1 MGAYILRRIGQMVPT
16 LAGVMLLIFVLFNAV
31 GGDPALV
38 LAGKITNKEQ
48 IENIRKQL
56 GVDQPWYVQMGYFG
70 FEVATGFTCTWRSF
84 TEKPEPPKSDP
95 KADAKPDA
103 KADTKAD
110 TKAAPKAAPP
120 SGCQAVRSWAT
131 NEEVPKILAT
141 RIGPTLSIM
150 IPVLVLETIIAIFL
164 AIGVAY
170 VRGTLTDRMI
180 MMICTVAMSISFL
193 VYIIVAQYYFGFKWG
208 VFPVQGW
215 SDNFWKNMANYAPL
229 PIMLA
234 IFVGLAPALRLYRS
248 FFLDEINSDYVRTAR
263 AKGLS
268 ENKVLLKHVMRNAMI
283 PIITNVGI
291 AVPSLF
297 VGSFLL
303 ESFFSIPG
311 LGREILVAVNRSD
324 FPVIKAATVYLAM
337 ITMIINLLV
346 DITYKAID
354 PRVTFK

>member
-1 MGAYILRRIGQMVPT
+1 MGAYVLRRIGQMIPT

-31 GGDPALV
+31 GGDPALQ

-56 GVDQPWYVQMGYFG
+56 GVDQPMYVQLGYFA
-70 FEVATGFTCTWRSF
+70 FEVATGFNCTWRSY
-84 TEKPEPPKSDP
+84 TEKPVPPKVDAKADPKVAP
-95 KADAKPDA
+95 KADASKG
-103 KADTKAD
+103 
-110 TKAAPKAAPP
+110 
-120 SGCQAVRSWAT
+120 GCEAVRSWAT

-141 RIGPTLSIM
+141 RIGPTLTIM
-150 IPVLVLETIIAIFL
+150 IPVLVLETVIALLL

-170 VRGTLTDRMI
+170 MRGTLTDRMI
-180 MMICTVAMSISFL
+180 MMLCTVAMSISFL
-193 VYIIVAQYYFGFKWG
+193 VYIIVAQYFFGFKWG
-208 VFPVQGW
+208 IFPVQGW
-215 SDNFWKNMANYAPL
+215 SDNFWKNVATYAPL
-229 PIMLA
+229 PVMLA

-248 FFLDEINSDYVRTAR
+248 FFLDEINNDYVRTAR
-263 AKGLS
+263 AKGVS
-268 ENKVLLKHVMRNAMI
+268 ENMVMLKHVMRNAMI
-283 PIITNVGI
+283 PILTNVGI
-291 AVPSLF
+291 ALPGIF

-337 ITMIINLLV
+337 LTMLINLLV
-346 DITYKAID
+346 DVLYKAVD

>member
-1 MGAYILRRIGQMVPT
+1 MGAYVLRRILQMIPT
-16 LAGVMLLIFVLFNAV
+16 LAGVMLLIFILFNAV
-31 GGDPALV
+31 GGDPALQ

-56 GVDQPWYVQMGYFG
+56 GVDQPYYVQLGYFA
-70 FEVATGFTCTWRSF
+70 FEVATGFNCTWRSF
-84 TEKPEPPKSDP
+84 TDKPEPTKVDP
-95 KADAKPDA
+95 KADP
-103 KADTKAD
+103 
-110 TKAAPKAAPP
+110 KAAPKAAPP
-120 SGCQAVRSWAT
+120 SGCQAVRSWST

-141 RIGPTLSIM
+141 RIGPTLTIM
-150 IPVLVLETIIAIFL
+150 IPVLVLETIIALML

-170 VRGTLTDRMI
+170 MRGSLTDRMI
-180 MMICTVAMSISFL
+180 MMLCTIAMSISFL

-208 VFPVQGW
+208 TFPVQGW
-215 SDNFWKNMANYAPL
+215 SESFWKNISTYAPL

-248 FFLDEINSDYVRTAR
+248 FFLDEINNDYVRTAR
-263 AKGLS
+263 AKGVS
-268 ENKVLLKHVMRNAMI
+268 ENKVMLKHVLRNAMI
-283 PIITNVGI
+283 PILTNVGI
-291 AVPSLF
+291 ALPSIF

-337 ITMIINLLV
+337 VTMLINLLV
-346 DITYKAID
+346 DVLYKAVD

>member
-1 MGAYILRRIGQMVPT
+1 MGAYVLRRIGQMIPT
-16 LAGVMLLIFVLFNAV
+16 LAGVMLLIFILFNAV
-31 GGDPALV
+31 GGDPALQ

-56 GVDQPWYVQMGYFG
+56 GVDQPMYVQLGYFA
-70 FEVATGFTCTWRSF
+70 FEVATGFNCTWRSY
-84 TEKPEPPKSDP
+84 TEPPAPPKANEKDKAKADV
-95 KADAKPDA
+95 KADAK
-103 KADTKAD
+103 KAEQKG
-110 TKAAPKAAPP
+110 
-120 SGCQAVRSWAT
+120 GCEAVRSWAT

-141 RIGPTLSIM
+141 RIGPTLTIM
-150 IPVLVLETIIAIFL
+150 IPVLVLETVIALLL

-170 VRGTLTDRMI
+170 MRGTLTDRMI
-180 MMICTVAMSISFL
+180 MMLCTVAMSISFL
-193 VYIIVAQYYFGFKWG
+193 VYIIVAQYFFGFRWG
-208 VFPVQGW
+208 IFPVQGW
-215 SDNFWKNMANYAPL
+215 SDNFWKNVLTYAPL

-248 FFLDEINSDYVRTAR
+248 FFLDEINNDYVRTAR
-263 AKGLS
+263 AKGVS
-268 ENKVLLKHVMRNAMI
+268 ENVVMLKHVMRNAMI
-283 PIITNVGI
+283 PILTNIGI
-291 AVPSLF
+291 ALPGIF

-337 ITMIINLLV
+337 LTMLINLAV
-346 DITYKAID
+346 DVMYKIVD

>member
-1 MGAYILRRIGQMVPT
+1 MIPT

-31 GGDPALV
+31 GGDPALQ

-56 GVDQPWYVQMGYFG
+56 GVDQPYYVQLGYFA
-70 FEVATGFTCTWRSF
+70 FEVATGFNCTWRSY
-84 TEKPEPPKSDP
+84 TDKPEPPKIDP
-95 KADAKPDA
+95 KADPNTVVK
-103 KADTKAD
+103 
-110 TKAAPKAAPP
+110 APP
-120 SGCQAVRSWAT
+120 SGCQAVRSWST

-141 RIGPTLSIM
+141 RIGPTLTIM
-150 IPVLVLETIIAIFL
+150 IPVLILETIIALIL
-164 AIGVAY
+164 AVGVAY
-170 VRGTLTDRMI
+170 MRGSLTDRMI
-180 MMICTVAMSISFL
+180 MMICTIAMSISFL
-193 VYIIVAQYYFGFKWG
+193 VYIIVAQYFFGFQWG
-208 VFPVQGW
+208 MFPVQGW
-215 SDNFWKNMANYAPL
+215 SENFWKNISYYAPL

-248 FFLDEINSDYVRTAR
+248 FFLDEINNDYVRTAR
-263 AKGLS
+263 AKGVS
-268 ENKVLLKHVMRNAMI
+268 ENKVMLKHVLRNAMI
-283 PIITNVGI
+283 PILTNVGI
-291 AVPSLF
+291 ALPSIF

-337 ITMIINLLV
+337 LTMLINLLV
-346 DITYKAID
+346 DVLYKAVD

>member
-1 MGAYILRRIGQMVPT
+1 MGAYILRRMGQMVPT

-56 GVDQPWYVQMGYFG
+56 GVDQPYYVQLGYFA

-84 TEKPEPPKSDP
+84 TEPEAAKSAPKSDAKSDV
-95 KADAKPDA
+95 KADAKTAA
-103 KADTKAD
+103 KA
-110 TKAAPKAAPP
+110 PP
-120 SGCQAVRSWAT
+120 PGGCQAVRSWAT
-131 NEEVPKILAT
+131 NEEVPRILAT
-141 RIGPTLSIM
+141 RIGPTLTIM
-150 IPVLVLETIIAIFL
+150 IPVLLLETIIAVLL

-215 SDNFWKNMANYAPL
+215 SDNFWKNALTYAPL

-248 FFLDEINSDYVRTAR
+248 FFLDEINNDYVRTAR

-268 ENKVLLKHVMRNAMI
+268 ENVVLLKHVMRNALI

-291 AVPSLF
+291 AIPSLF

-303 ESFFSIPG
+303 ETFFSIPG

-346 DITYKAID
+346 DVAYKAVD

>member
-1 MGAYILRRIGQMVPT
+1 MLAYVIRRLWQMIPT
-16 LAGVMLLIFVLFNAV
+16 LAGVILLIFFLFNAV

-56 GVDQPWYVQMGYFG
+56 GVDQPYHVQLGYFA
-70 FEVATGFTCTWRSF
+70 FEVATGFTCTYKSWK
-84 TEKPEPPKSDP
+84 EGPPLP

-103 KADTKAD
+103 KADI
-110 TKAAPKAAPP
+110 KAAPA
-120 SGCQAVRSWAT
+120 SGCAAVRSWAT
-131 NEEVPKILAT
+131 NEEVPKILTT
-141 RIGPTLSIM
+141 RIGPTLTIM
-150 IPVLVLETIIAIFL
+150 IPVLVIETILGVIL

-208 VFPVQGW
+208 MFPVQGW
-215 SDNFWKNMANYAPL
+215 TDSFWKNLTTYAPL

-248 FFLDEINSDYVRTAR
+248 FFLDEINHDYVRTAR
-263 AKGLS
+263 AKGLA
-268 ENKVLLKHVMRNAMI
+268 EKAVMLKHVLRNAMI
-283 PIITNVGI
+283 PILTNVGI
-291 AVPSLF
+291 ALPGIF

-303 ESFFSIPG
+303 ETFFSIPG
-311 LGREILVAVNRSD
+311 LGREILTAVNRSD

-337 ITMIINLLV
+337 LTMIINLAV
-346 DITYKAID
+346 DVLYKFVD

>member
-1 MGAYILRRIGQMVPT
+1 MGAYVLRRLWQMIPT
-16 LAGVMLLIFVLFNAV
+16 LAGVMLLIFVLFNWV

-56 GVDQPWYVQMGYFG
+56 GVDQPSYVQLAYFG
-70 FEVATGFTCTWRSF
+70 FEVATGFTCTWRSY
-84 TEKPEPPKSDP
+84 TDKPEPVKVDPKVDP
-95 KADAKPDA
+95 KADAKADSKDA
-103 KADTKAD
+103 TKVPA
-110 TKAAPKAAPP
+110 K

-131 NEEVPKILAT
+131 NEEVPKILT
-141 RIGPTLSIM
+141 SRIGPTLTIM
-150 IPVLVLETIIAIFL
+150 IPVLILETILGVIL

-170 VRGTLTDRMI
+170 VRGSLTDRMI

-208 VFPVQGW
+208 MFPVQGW
-215 SDNFWKNMANYAPL
+215 SDSFWKNLTTYAPL

-234 IFVGLAPALRLYRS
+234 VFVGLAPALRLYRS
-248 FFLDEINSDYVRTAR
+248 FFLDEINNDYVRTAR
-263 AKGLS
+263 AKGLA
-268 ENKVLLKHVMRNAMI
+268 EKTVMLKHVLRNAMI
-283 PIITNVGI
+283 PILTNIGI
-291 AVPSLF
+291 ALPGIF

-337 ITMIINLLV
+337 LTMLINLSV
-346 DITYKAID
+346 DVLYKAVD
-354 PRVTFK
+354 PRVSFK

>member
-84 TEKPEPPKSDP
+84 TEKPEPKSDP

-103 KADTKAD
+103 KVDTKAD

-215 SDNFWKNMANYAPL
+215 SDNFWKNMVTYAPL

-346 DITYKAID
+346 DVTYKAID

>member
-95 KADAKPDA
+95 KADAKP
-103 KADTKAD
+103 D

-215 SDNFWKNMANYAPL
+215 SDNFWKNMATYAPL

-291 AVPSLF
+291 AIPSLF

-337 ITMIINLLV
+337 ITMIINLMV

>member
-1 MGAYILRRIGQMVPT
+1 MGAYILRRILQMIPT
-16 LAGVMLLIFVLFNAV
+16 LAGVMLLIFILFNAV

-56 GVDQPWYVQMGYFG
+56 GVDQPYHVQLGYFA

-84 TEKPEPPKSDP
+84 TAPPEPPK
-95 KADAKPDA
+95 KDA

-110 TKAAPKAAPP
+110 AKAAPK

-141 RIGPTLSIM
+141 RIGPTLTVM
-150 IPVLVLETIIAIFL
+150 IPVLILETLIGVLL

-170 VRGTLTDRMI
+170 MRGTLTDRMV
-180 MMICTVAMSISFL
+180 MMLCTVAMSISFL

-208 VFPVQGW
+208 TFPVQGW
-215 SDNFWKNMANYAPL
+215 SDSFWKNLTTYAPL

-234 IFVGLAPALRLYRS
+234 VFVGLAPALRLYRS
-248 FFLDEINSDYVRTAR
+248 FFLDEINNDYVRTAR
-263 AKGLS
+263 AKGVG
-268 ENKVLLKHVMRNAMI
+268 ENTVMLKHVLRNAMI
-283 PIITNVGI
+283 PILTNIGI
-291 AVPSLF
+291 ALPGIF

-303 ESFFSIPG
+303 ETFFSIPG

-337 ITMIINLLV
+337 LTMIINLTV
-346 DITYKAID
+346 DVLYKAVD

>member
-1 MGAYILRRIGQMVPT
+1 MGAYVLRRLWQMIPT
-16 LAGVMLLIFVLFNAV
+16 LAGVMLLIFVLFNWV

-56 GVDQPWYVQMGYFG
+56 GVDQPSYVQLAYFG
-70 FEVATGFTCTWRSF
+70 FEVATGFTCTWRSY
-84 TEKPEPPKSDP
+84 TDKQEPVKIDPKVDP
-95 KADAKPDA
+95 KADPKDAAK
-103 KADTKAD
+103 TV
-110 TKAAPKAAPP
+110 PKG
-120 SGCQAVRSWAT
+120 GCQAVRSWAT
-131 NEEVPKILAT
+131 NEEVPKILT
-141 RIGPTLSIM
+141 SRIGPTLTIM
-150 IPVLVLETIIAIFL
+150 IPVLILETILGVIL

-170 VRGTLTDRMI
+170 VRGSLTDRMI

-208 VFPVQGW
+208 MFPVQGW
-215 SDNFWKNMANYAPL
+215 SDSFWKNLTNYAPL

-234 IFVGLAPALRLYRS
+234 VFVGLAPALRLYRS
-248 FFLDEINSDYVRTAR
+248 FFLDEINNDYVRTAR
-263 AKGLS
+263 AKGLA
-268 ENKVLLKHVMRNAMI
+268 EKTVMLKHVLRNAMI
-283 PIITNVGI
+283 PILTNIGI
-291 AVPSLF
+291 ALPGIF

-337 ITMIINLLV
+337 LTMLINLSV
-346 DITYKAID
+346 DVLYKIVD
-354 PRVTFK
+354 PRVSFK

>member
-1 MGAYILRRIGQMVPT
+1 
-16 LAGVMLLIFVLFNAV
+16 MLLIFVLFNAV

-103 KADTKAD
+103 KAD

-215 SDNFWKNMANYAPL
+215 SDNFWKNMVTYAPL

-291 AVPSLF
+291 AIPSLF

>member
-1 MGAYILRRIGQMVPT
+1 MGAYVLRRIFQMIPT
-16 LAGVMLLIFVLFNAV
+16 LAGVMLLIFILFNAV
-31 GGDPALV
+31 GGDPALQ

-56 GVDQPWYVQMGYFG
+56 GVDQPWHVQLGYFT
-70 FEVATGFTCTWRSF
+70 FEVATGFNCTWRSF
-84 TEKPEPPKSDP
+84 TDKPEPPKVDPKLDP
-95 KADAKPDA
+95 KADPKTVKP
-103 KADTKAD
+103 
-110 TKAAPKAAPP
+110 PPP
-120 SGCQAVRSWAT
+120 SGCQAVRSWST

-141 RIGPTLSIM
+141 RIGPTLTIM
-150 IPVLVLETIIAIFL
+150 IPVLILETIIALLL

-170 VRGTLTDRMI
+170 MRGTLTDRMI
-180 MMICTVAMSISFL
+180 MMLCTIAMSISFL
-193 VYIIVAQYYFGFKWG
+193 VYIIVAQYFFGFKLG
-208 VFPVQGW
+208 TFPVQGW
-215 SDNFWKNMANYAPL
+215 SENFWKNISFYAPL

-248 FFLDEINSDYVRTAR
+248 FFLDEINNDYVRTAR
-263 AKGLS
+263 AKGVS
-268 ENKVLLKHVMRNAMI
+268 ENKVMLKHVLRNAMI
-283 PIITNVGI
+283 PILTNVGI
-291 AVPSLF
+291 ALPSIF

-337 ITMIINLLV
+337 VTMIINLLV
-346 DITYKAID
+346 DVMYKAVD

>member
-95 KADAKPDA
+95 KAELKSDA
-103 KADTKAD
+103 KAS
-110 TKAAPKAAPP
+110 PKVAPP

-180 MMICTVAMSISFL
+180 MMICTIAMSISFL

-215 SDNFWKNMANYAPL
+215 SDNFWKNMVTYAPL
-229 PIMLA
+229 PILLA

-283 PIITNVGI
+283 PIVTNVGI
-291 AVPSLF
+291 AIPSLF

-337 ITMIINLLV
+337 ITMIINLVV

>member
-1 MGAYILRRIGQMVPT
+1 MVPT

-95 KADAKPDA
+95 KV
-103 KADTKAD
+103 D

-215 SDNFWKNMANYAPL
+215 SDNFWKNMVTYAPL

-291 AVPSLF
+291 AIPSLF

>member
-1 MGAYILRRIGQMVPT
+1 MVPT

-103 KADTKAD
+103 KAD

-215 SDNFWKNMANYAPL
+215 SDNFWRNMVTYAPL

-291 AVPSLF
+291 AIPSLF